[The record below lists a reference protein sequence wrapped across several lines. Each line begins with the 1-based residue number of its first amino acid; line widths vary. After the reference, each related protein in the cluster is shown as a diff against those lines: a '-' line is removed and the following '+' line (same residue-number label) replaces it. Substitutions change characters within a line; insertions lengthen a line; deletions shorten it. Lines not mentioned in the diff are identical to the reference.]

1 MINMDILKGACVFG
15 QSGGPTSV
23 INASF
28 YGAVKAALADPR
40 ITAVYG
46 AAHGIKG
53 MLDSVLYDISAEAP
67 EELELLPNTPSS
79 ALGSCRYKLADP
91 DRDDTDFRRLL
102 ETFRKYD
109 IRYFFYNGG
118 NDSMDTCEKVSRFM
132 VRSGWDC
139 RVIGIPKTIDND
151 LGGTDHCPGYGSA
164 ARYIATSCMEISLDA
179 SVYDYGQATIVEI
192 MGRHAGWLTAAAALA
207 THFGYGPDLIYLPE
221 REFDLDAFLDRVS
234 GLLNDRGSAFIAV
247 SEGIRDKNG
256 TFISEYASQN
266 GTKDAFGH
274 VQLGGLAF
282 FLAAKVKERTG
293 AKTRGIELSLLQR
306 CGAHLASRTDI
317 DEAIMA
323 GRAAVEAALNGE
335 SGKMVA
341 FSRAQNNGKYVCL
354 TSLVPLSEAANFEKK
369 VPEEWIL
376 PDGAGVTQEMI
387 DYILPLIQGENGR
400 AQQSG
405 LPCFAKLAKIRA

>member
-1 MINMDILKGACVFG
+1 MDILKGACVFG

-53 MLDSVLYDISAEAP
+53 ILNDVLYDISAEDP
-67 EELELLPNTPSS
+67 NELELLPNTPSS

-91 DRDDTDFRRLL
+91 DKDDTDYKRLL
-102 ETFRKYD
+102 GIFRKYD

-118 NDSMDTCEKVSRFM
+118 NDSMDTCEKVSRYM
-132 VRSGWDC
+132 ARSGWDC

-151 LGGTDHCPGYGSA
+151 LGGTDHCPGFGSA

-179 SVYDYGQATIVEI
+179 SVYDYGQVTIVEI
-192 MGRHAGWLTAAAALA
+192 MGRHAGWLTASAALA
-207 THFGYGPDLIYLPE
+207 AHFGAGPDLIYLPE
-221 REFDLDAFLDRVS
+221 KEFELDAFLDRVS
-234 GLLNDRGSAFIAV
+234 ALLNDKGSAFIAV
-247 SEGIRDKNG
+247 SEGIHDKNG
-256 TFISEYASQN
+256 TFISEYASGN
-266 GTKDAFGH
+266 GAKDAFGH
-274 VQLGGLAF
+274 TQLGGLAS

-317 DEAIMA
+317 DEAVMA
-323 GRAAVEAALNGE
+323 GRAAVEAAVNGE

-341 FSRAQNNGKYVCL
+341 FRREEKNGGYACGTV
-354 TSLVPLSEAANFEKK
+354 LVPLSEAANFEKK

-376 PDGAGVTQEMI
+376 PDGSGVTQEMI

-405 LPCFAKLAKIRA
+405 LPRFARLAKVRAKK